1 MNKRIFISIYNK
13 ISRILRPN
21 SEYNKDESLDIYDTS
36 FVYSIDPDDFFFH
49 DWTPDKVKKIAKQEY
64 DLNRF
69 DEKGN
74 TLLFYT
80 QDLEIIK
87 SLLSSSIN
95 INHRRND
102 GLNALG
108 PSSIDKAIL
117 LLQNGID
124 ISIYKDGLY
133 YSLYPSLFC
142 ERKIEL
148 IQAELAEIERK
159 NLSSV
164 IAQETVPM
172 PNRRKLRL

>member
-21 SEYNKDESLDIYDTS
+21 SEYNKDEPLDIYDTS

-117 LLQNGID
+117 LL
-124 ISIYKDGLY
+124 
-133 YSLYPSLFC
+133 
-142 ERKIEL
+142 
-148 IQAELAEIERK
+148 
-159 NLSSV
+159 
-164 IAQETVPM
+164 
-172 PNRRKLRL
+172 